1 MKTDN
6 QLRFTDT
13 HTHLYVSE
21 FDADRAAVVERALS
35 SRVSRMILPN
45 IDIASIEPMRQLAA
59 SYPDNMRMAMALHP
73 TELPEDWRE
82 GVNAVIDELHLHRSD
97 YVAVGE
103 TGIDLYWDKSHR
115 EEQMQAFE
123 MHLSAA
129 REEKLPVII
138 HCREGLDET
147 LEVLKNYGDV
157 SAVFHCFCGTAQDA
171 ERIRKQGDYYFGIGG
186 VVTFKNSK
194 LSEVLP
200 VIGPDRILL
209 ETDSPYL
216 APVPNRGRR
225 NETSFI
231 RYTAACVSTVLGIDI
246 QEVSKLTCANSE
258 RLFGF

>member
-1 MKTDN
+1 MTTDN

-13 HTHLYVSE
+13 HTHLYVSD
-21 FDADRAAVVERALS
+21 FDDDRTAVVERALS
-35 SRVSRMILPN
+35 SGVSRMILPN
-45 IDIASIEPMRQLAA
+45 IDIASIGPMRQLAA

-82 GVNAVIDELHLHRSD
+82 SLNAVIDELHLHRSD

-103 TGIDLYWDKSHR
+103 TGIDLYWDKTR
-115 EEQMQAFE
+115 RDEQMQAFE

-129 REEKLPVII
+129 REESLPVII
-138 HCREGLDET
+138 HCRDGLYET
-147 LEVLKNYGDV
+147 LEVMKAYGDV
-157 SAVFHCFCGTAQDA
+157 PAVFHCFSGTEQDV

-194 LSEVLP
+194 LREVLP

-216 APVPNRGRR
+216 APVPNRGKR

-231 RYTAACVSTVLGIDI
+231 RYTAACVSSALGFDI
-246 QEVSKLTCANSE
+246 QDISVLTCANSE